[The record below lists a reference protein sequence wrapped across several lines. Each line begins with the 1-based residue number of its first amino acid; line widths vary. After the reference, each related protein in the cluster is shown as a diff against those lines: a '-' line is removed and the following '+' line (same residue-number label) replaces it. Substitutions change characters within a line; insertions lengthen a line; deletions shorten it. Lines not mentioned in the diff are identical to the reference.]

1 MKELDITGMLA
12 LGNGEPCPFCK
23 GEDIFINSED
33 NHYLKHLMDNH
44 PAEMNAALFR
54 DTPPPQKP
62 WVEQKFVLVVSKI
75 AAILKGMEDV
85 DKLPHEEYEIRMK
98 NIYSIVS
105 DYKKSNEGN

>member
-33 NHYLKHLMDNH
+33 NDYLKHLMDNH

-54 DTPPPQKP
+54 ETPPPPKP
-62 WVEQKFVLVVSKI
+62 WIEQDFVLVISKI

-85 DKLPHEEYEIRMK
+85 DKIRLEEYEIRME
-98 NIYSIVS
+98 NMYSIIS
-105 DYKKSNEGN
+105 DYKRDNESD

>member
-23 GEDIFINSED
+23 GDDVFINSED
-33 NHYLKHLMDNH
+33 NDYLKHLMDNP